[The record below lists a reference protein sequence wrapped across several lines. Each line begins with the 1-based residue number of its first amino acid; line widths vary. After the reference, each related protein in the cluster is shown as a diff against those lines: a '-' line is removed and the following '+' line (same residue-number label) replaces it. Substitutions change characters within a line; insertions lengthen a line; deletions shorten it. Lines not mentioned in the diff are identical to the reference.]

1 MTASKSNKSLPRV
14 YSLSRA
20 SRCYGC
26 DAKLASGALIKLR
39 DDKDEREV
47 LCQQCAGLSDYQVLP
62 AGNAKLTRK
71 AAKES
76 ENCFAIMKWSELWKC
91 YERQG
96 LLIEKSTLERL
107 QKE

>member
-1 MTASKSNKSLPRV
+1 MTLSKSKKNLPRV

-20 SRCYGC
+20 SRCYAC
-26 DAKLASGALIKLR
+26 DAKLPPGALIKLR

-47 LCQQCAGLSDYQVLP
+47 LCQKCAGLADYQVLP

-71 AAKES
+71 ASNYAEH
-76 ENCFAIMKWSELWKC
+76 CFAIMKWSELWKC

-96 LLIEKSTLERL
+96 LLVEKSVLERL